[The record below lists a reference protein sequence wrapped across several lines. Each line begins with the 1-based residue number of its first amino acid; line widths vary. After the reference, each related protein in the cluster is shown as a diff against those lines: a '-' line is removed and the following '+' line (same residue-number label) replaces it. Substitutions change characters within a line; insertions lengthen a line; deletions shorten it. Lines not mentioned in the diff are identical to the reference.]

1 MKRGKKA
8 IALLLAVLVCG
19 NLFACGGKSRELG
32 VPARA
37 EALSHEERLEAEY
50 RKTAERAEA
59 FASRVCRGGLPH
71 QGSGRRQRGGGARLR
86 LYGDVPRGGLRGRG
100 ETREE
105 ILSAL
110 GLSVRGNCAPAFLL
124 FTVR

>member
-37 EALSHEERLEAEY
+37 ELSYEGALL
-50 RKTAERAEA
+50 
-59 FASRVCRGGLPH
+59 
-71 QGSGRRQRGGGARLR
+71 
-86 LYGDVPRGGLRGRG
+86 
-100 ETREE
+100 
-105 ILSAL
+105 LSAEL
-110 GLSVRGNCAPAFLL
+110 TN
-124 FTVR
+124 FTFEA